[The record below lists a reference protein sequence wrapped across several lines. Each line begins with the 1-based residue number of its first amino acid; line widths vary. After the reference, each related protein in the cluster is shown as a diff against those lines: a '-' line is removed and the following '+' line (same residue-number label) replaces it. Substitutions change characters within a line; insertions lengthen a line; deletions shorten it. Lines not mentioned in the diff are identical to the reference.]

1 MEKRYKEENKSLW
14 NISKLIFRAQKPEQ
28 VILGILKETTRLLNG
43 DSSFIWI
50 LQEKNLNLVKGY
62 KLGREYLS
70 KISLKIE
77 EEFIKKN
84 IKINQTFSSSNIEKD
99 SRIFFPEILKK
110 EGVVSLICT
119 PVKAEDKLIG
129 ILTVFSK
136 KNKVWTKRE
145 NRIVNMLAEQTAHI
159 LERMRYQKHLEE
171 SSIRDGLTGLYSRVY
186 FLTRAEEEIARSS
199 RKKEYVSFLFC
210 DIDKFKAYNRI
221 EGYSE
226 GDRLLCQTA
235 KSIEFSLRKEDTLC
249 RYGGDEFVILLPN
262 TDPSQAERIAKRVH
276 KAFIKTIEADTHA
289 LLLNLS
295 IGIASYPIHGSSI
308 EDILVKAD
316 RSMVFAKHSSTGK
329 KVYIWNQW
337 KIKVSEP
344 NFYEEDLLPEIIYAL
359 ANTVNLKDGY
369 TSEHSR
375 CVSEQAS
382 LFAKR
387 IGLGEKSIR
396 IIKTASLL
404 YDIGK
409 LIIPGHILN
418 KPAPLNQEEW
428 EIIKRIA
435 ENSTRIIKYIRGLE
449 NIIPIIR
456 EIRETW
462 DGKGYPNGLSG
473 EQIST
478 EARLI
483 ALVDTYQALI
493 STRPYRKKLRK
504 EEAIKELQ
512 NEAGKKFDP
521 KLVQDFLQILL

>member
-14 NISKLIFRAQKPEQ
+14 EISKLISRAQKPELL
-28 VILGILKETTRLLNG
+28 ILGIAREATRLLNG
-43 DSSFIWI
+43 DSSLIWI
-50 LQEKNLNLVKGY
+50 SQEKNLNLVKGY
-62 KLGREYLS
+62 KLSREYIS
-70 KISLKIE
+70 KISLKIG

-99 SRIFFPEILKK
+99 YRIFFPEILKK
-110 EGVVSLICT
+110 EGVVSLICA

-129 ILTVFSK
+129 IITVFSK
-136 KNKVWTKRE
+136 KSKIWTKRE

-159 LERMRYQKHLEE
+159 LERMRNQKHLEE
-171 SSIRDGLTGLYSRVY
+171 SSIRDGLTGLYSRIY

-199 RKKEYVSFLFC
+199 RKSEFVSFLFC
-210 DIDKFKAYNRI
+210 DIDQFKAYNRI
-221 EGYSE
+221 EGYTE

-235 KSIEFSLRKEDTLC
+235 KSIESSLRKEDTLC
-249 RYGGDEFVILLPN
+249 RYGGDEFVVLLPN
-262 TDPSQAERIAKRVH
+262 TNTSQSERIAKRVH
-276 KAFIKTIEADTHA
+276 KDFIKTIQADTHA

-308 EDILVKAD
+308 EDILIKAD
-316 RSMVFAKHSSTGK
+316 RSMVFAKHSSIGK

-337 KIKVSEP
+337 KIKVNEP
-344 NFYEEDLLPEIIYAL
+344 SFYEEDLLPEIINAL
-359 ANTVNLKDGY
+359 AKTVNLKDGY
-369 TSEHSR
+369 TSEHAKR
-375 CVSEQAS
+375 VAEQAT

-396 IIKTASLL
+396 IIKTASHL

-409 LIIPGHILN
+409 LIIPEYILN

-428 EIIKRIA
+428 EIIKRNA
-435 ENSTRIIKYIRGLE
+435 ENSIRIIKYIRGLE

-473 EQIST
+473 EQISA

-483 ALVDTYQALI
+483 ALVDAYQALI

>member
-1 MEKRYKEENKSLW
+1 
-14 NISKLIFRAQKPEQ
+14 
-28 VILGILKETTRLLNG
+28 
-43 DSSFIWI
+43 
-50 LQEKNLNLVKGY
+50 
-62 KLGREYLS
+62 
-70 KISLKIE
+70 
-77 EEFIKKN
+77 
-84 IKINQTFSSSNIEKD
+84 
-99 SRIFFPEILKK
+99 
-110 EGVVSLICT
+110 
-119 PVKAEDKLIG
+119 
-129 ILTVFSK
+129 
-136 KNKVWTKRE
+136 
-145 NRIVNMLAEQTAHI
+145 
-159 LERMRYQKHLEE
+159 MRYQKHLEE

-199 RKKEYVSFLFC
+199 RKREYVSFLFC

-235 KSIEFSLRKEDTLC
+235 KSIESSLRKEDTLC

-316 RSMVFAKHSSTGK
+316 RSMTFAKHSSIGK
-329 KVYIWNQW
+329 KVFIWNQW
-337 KIKVSEP
+337 KIKVNEP

-409 LIIPGHILN
+409 LIIPGYILN

>member
-14 NISKLIFRAQKPEQ
+14 KISKLISKAQKPEQ
-28 VILGILKETTRLLNG
+28 LILGILKETTKLSNG
-43 DSSFIWI
+43 DSSLIWI
-50 LQEKNLNLVKGY
+50 SQEKNLNLVKGY
-62 KLGREYLS
+62 KLSREYIS
-70 KISLKIE
+70 KTSLKIG
-77 EEFIKKN
+77 EEFKKKTIKM
-84 IKINQTFSSSNIEKD
+84 NQTFSSSNIEKD
-99 SRIFFPEILKK
+99 SRIFFPKILKK
-110 EGVVSLICT
+110 EGVVSLICV

-129 ILTVFSK
+129 TLTVFSK

-159 LERMRYQKHLEE
+159 LERMRCQKHIED
-171 SSIRDGLTGLYSRVY
+171 SSIRDWLTGLYSRVY
-186 FLTRAEEEIARSS
+186 FVTRAEEEIARSS
-199 RKKEYVSFLFC
+199 RKKEYASFLFC
-210 DIDKFKAYNRI
+210 DIDKFKSYNRI
-221 EGYSE
+221 EGYTE
-226 GDRLLCQTA
+226 GDKLLCQTA
-235 KSIEFSLRKEDTLC
+235 KSIESSLRKEDTLC
-249 RYGGDEFVILLPN
+249 RYGGDEFVVLLPN
-262 TDPSQAERIAKRVH
+262 TSPSQAKRIAKRVH
-276 KAFIKTIEADTHA
+276 TDFIKTIEANTHA

-316 RSMVFAKHSSTGK
+316 RSMVFAKHSSIGK

-337 KIKVSEP
+337 KLKVNEP
-344 NFYEEDLLPEIIYAL
+344 NFYEEDLLPEIVYAL

-369 TSEHSR
+369 TSEHSK

-382 LFAKR
+382 LFAKK

-428 EIIKRIA
+428 EIIKRSA
-435 ENSTRIIKYIRGLE
+435 ENSIRIIKYIRGLE

-462 DGKGYPNGLSG
+462 DGKGYPHGLSG
-473 EQIST
+473 AQIST

>member
-1 MEKRYKEENKSLW
+1 MEKKYKEENKSLW
-14 NISKLIFRAQKPEQ
+14 KISKLISRAQKPEQ
-28 VILGILKETTRLLNG
+28 LISGILKETTRLLNG

-50 LQEKNLNLVKGY
+50 LYEKNLNLVKGY
-62 KLGREYLS
+62 KVSKEYIS

-77 EEFIKKN
+77 EEFIKTN

-99 SRIFFPEILKK
+99 SRIFFPEILKN
-110 EGVVSLICT
+110 EGIVSFICT
-119 PVKAEDKLIG
+119 PLMAEDKLIG
-129 ILTVFSK
+129 MLTVFSK
-136 KNKVWTKRE
+136 KSKIWTKRE
-145 NRIVNMLAEQTAHI
+145 NRIINILAEQTFHI
-159 LERMRYQKHLEE
+159 LKRMRYQKHLKD
-171 SSIRDGLTGLYSRVY
+171 SSIRDWLTGLYSRIY
-186 FLTRAEEEIARSS
+186 FLTRAEEEIARCS

-226 GDRLLCQTA
+226 GDRLICQTG
-235 KSIEFSLRKEDTLC
+235 KSIESSLRKEDTLC
-249 RYGGDEFVILLPN
+249 RYGGDEFVVLLPN
-262 TDPSQAERIAKRVH
+262 TSPSQAKRIAKRVH
-276 KAFIKTIEADTHA
+276 TAFIKTIEADTHA

-295 IGIASYPIHGSSI
+295 IGIASYPVHGSSI

-316 RSMVFAKHSSTGK
+316 RSMVFAKHSSTEK

-337 KIKVSEP
+337 KIKVNEP
-344 NFYEEDLLPEIIYAL
+344 NFYEEDLLPEIVYAL

-375 CVSEQAS
+375 RVSEQAS
-382 LFAKR
+382 LFAER
-387 IGLGEKSIR
+387 IGLGEKSIK

-428 EIIKRIA
+428 EIIKRNA
-435 ENSTRIIKYIRGLE
+435 ENSIRIIKYIRGLE
-449 NIIPIIR
+449 NIIPVIR
-456 EIRETW
+456 EIREAW
-462 DGKGYPNGLSG
+462 NGKGYPNGLSG

-493 STRPYRKKLRK
+493 STRPYRKKLSK

-521 KLVQDFLQILL
+521 KLLQDFLQILL